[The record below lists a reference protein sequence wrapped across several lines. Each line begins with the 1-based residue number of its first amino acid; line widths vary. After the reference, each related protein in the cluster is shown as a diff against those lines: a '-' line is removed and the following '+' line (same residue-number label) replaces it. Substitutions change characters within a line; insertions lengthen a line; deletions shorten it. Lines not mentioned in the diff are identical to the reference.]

1 MPSDPI
7 FDTEQLIACVANF
20 ADKRALVIGDV
31 ILDEYIYGR
40 AERLSREAP
49 IPVLE
54 YTHRELI
61 PGGAA
66 NPSANIANLGGQ
78 VLQIGVI
85 GSDHFGE
92 QLRHALQQRHIDPAG
107 LVIDPA
113 RPTTTKTRI
122 MAQMGLRFPQQMAR
136 IDQIERQP
144 INGAI
149 EQNVITM
156 IQRSSSNQHALIASD
171 YMTGLLTPNVVDAIR
186 EAGRTVGALLTADA
200 QGQLDKYAGFDLVKC
215 NADEAARYVRH
226 DLPNDAAFAA
236 AGADIVARLGL
247 RGGMLITR
255 GSDGLTLVE
264 ANGTVTHIRAPHIED
279 VFDTVGAGDT
289 ALAVV
294 TLARISGATLPEAAA
309 LANIAAGFVVRKVG
323 NYAPSPEELIGAI
336 RAWNR

>member
-1 MPSDPI
+1 MQ
-7 FDTEQLIACVANF
+7 FDTERLIACGRAF
-20 ADKRALVIGDV
+20 AGKRTLVIGDV

-54 YTHRELI
+54 YTHRDLI

-66 NPSANIANLGGQ
+66 NPSANIASLGGQ
-78 VLQIGVI
+78 PLQIGVI
-85 GSDHFGE
+85 GVDNFGE
-92 QLRHALQQRHIDPAG
+92 QLRDALRTRQIDPAG
-107 LVIDPA
+107 LVIDPQ

-122 MAQMGLRFPQQMAR
+122 MAQMGLRFPQQIAR
-136 IDQIERQP
+136 IDQIDRNT
-144 INGAI
+144 INGEI
-149 EQNVITM
+149 EQKVIET
-156 IQRSSSNQHALIASD
+156 IRTCAANQHALIASD
-171 YMTGLLTPNVVDAIR
+171 YMSGLLTPAVVDAIR
-186 EAGRTVGALLTADA
+186 ESGRKVNALLTADA

-226 DLPNDAAFAA
+226 DLPDDAAFAE
-236 AGADIVARLGL
+236 AGAGFVRRLGL

-264 ANGTVTHIRAPHIED
+264 ADGTVTHIRAPHIED

-289 ALAVV
+289 ALAVL
-294 TLARISGATLPEAAA
+294 TLGRIAGATLPEAAA

-323 NYAPSPEELIGAI
+323 NYAPSPDELIEAI

>member
-1 MPSDPI
+1 MQ
-7 FDTEQLIACVANF
+7 FDTERLIACVSRF
-20 ADKRALVIGDV
+20 AGKRALIIGDV

-66 NPSANIANLGGQ
+66 NPSANIASLGGQ
-78 VLQIGVI
+78 PVQIGVI
-85 GSDHFGE
+85 GADTFGE
-92 QLRHALQQRHIDPAG
+92 QLREALQMRHIDPSG
-107 LVIDPA
+107 LVIDSE

-122 MAQMGLRFPQQMAR
+122 MAQMGLRFPQQIAR
-136 IDQIERQP
+136 IDQIERSM
-144 INGAI
+144 ITGDI
-149 EQNVITM
+149 EKLVTEKIQECSSGQN
-156 IQRSSSNQHALIASD
+156 ALVASD
-171 YMTGLLTPNVVDAIR
+171 YMTGLLTPAVVDAIR
-186 EAGRTVGALLTADA
+186 ESGRKVGALLTADA

-215 NADEAARYVRH
+215 NADEAARYVRQELT
-226 DLPNDAAFAA
+226 DDVAFANV
-236 AGADIVARLGL
+236 GANIVQKLGL
-247 RGGMLITR
+247 PGGMLITR

-289 ALAVV
+289 ALAVM
-294 TLARISGATLPEAAA
+294 TLARISGATLTEAAA

-323 NYAPSPEELIGAI
+323 NYAPSCEELIGAI
-336 RAWNR
+336 RAWN